1 MPLNKELRK
10 VLKYGV
16 KTLVLQ
22 EVRYLRMERVFTPEI
37 ILDEVSRSIAET
49 KREIVRLIRTMSP
62 QERTFL
68 LRRMVRQAVDEEID
82 RAIQLRKNRCL
93 RCIHGRFYDRSET
106 AYSSLPLDEKLTKA
120 FGCDELQPALRK
132 TCIRFVEVSTAHS
145 LEDYLE
151 EMAFLYEF
159 REMVD
164 RMEEIW
170 KEYFLST

>member
-1 MPLNKELRK
+1 MAMDKKLEEVIRL
-10 VLKYGV
+10 GI

-37 ILDEVSRSIAET
+37 ILDEVSRSIEET
-49 KREIVRLIRTMSP
+49 KREIVRLTRTMSHK
-62 QERTFL
+62 ERASL
-68 LRRMVRQAVDEEID
+68 LKKMIRKAVEEEID

-106 AYSSLPLDEKLTKA
+106 PYSNLPLDEKLTKA

-145 LEDYLE
+145 LEDYLN

-170 KEYFLST
+170 KDYFTK

>member
-1 MPLNKELRK
+1 MPLNKESK
-10 VLKYGV
+10 GVLKFGI
-16 KTLVLQ
+16 KTLLIH
-22 EVRYLRMERVFTPEI
+22 EIRLFRMEQVLTPDI
-37 ILDEVSRSIAET
+37 IKSGISRSIEET
-49 KREIVRLIRTMSP
+49 KKEIVRLIRPLSHK
-62 QERTFL
+62 ERTSL
-68 LRRMVRQAVDEEID
+68 LRKMIQQTVDEEID
-82 RAIQLRKNRCL
+82 RAIQLRKNRCF

-145 LEDYLE
+145 LEDYLN

-170 KEYFLST
+170 RDYFIK

>member
-1 MPLNKELRK
+1 MPLDKELKR
-10 VLKYGV
+10 VLRLGV
-16 KTLVLQ
+16 KTLVFQ
-22 EVRYLRMERVFTPEI
+22 EIRFLRMGQVLTPEI
-37 ILDEVSRSIAET
+37 VLGGISRSIEET
-49 KREIVRLIRTMSP
+49 KREIVRLTRRLSDK
-62 QERTFL
+62 ERTSL
-68 LRRMVRQAVDEEID
+68 LRKMIQQAVDEEID

-132 TCIRFVEVSTAHS
+132 TCIRFMEVSTAHS
-145 LEDYLE
+145 LEDYLN

-170 KEYFLST
+170 KEYLTI

>member
-1 MPLNKELRK
+1 MPLDKESREVLRF
-10 VLKYGV
+10 GV
-16 KTLVLQ
+16 KALLLQ
-22 EVRYLRMERVFTPEI
+22 EIRLLRMERVLTPEI
-37 ILDEVSRSIAET
+37 IKSGISQSIEEM
-49 KREIVRLIRTMSP
+49 KREVVRLTRTMSHK
-62 QERTFL
+62 ERASL
-68 LRRMVRQAVDEEID
+68 LKKMIRQAADEEID

-145 LEDYLE
+145 LEDYLN

-170 KEYFLST
+170 KDYLTK

>member
-49 KREIVRLIRTMSP
+49 KREIVRLIRAMSP
-62 QERTFL
+62 KERTFL
-68 LRRMVRQAVDEEID
+68 LRKMVRQALDEEID

-106 AYSSLPLDEKLTKA
+106 AYLSLPLDEKLTKA
-120 FGCDELQPALRK
+120 FGCDQLRPALRK
-132 TCIRFVEVSTAHS
+132 TCRRFVEVSTAHS
-145 LEDYLE
+145 IEDYLN

-159 REMVD
+159 QEWID
-164 RMEEIW
+164 QIEEIW